1 MAESLSI
8 LKTYFDE
15 NPYALTKHHL
25 DSYNQFVT
33 KKLVQTVASMNP
45 VEVVKMEDQ
54 TSTVVK
60 HTIKVV
66 VGGDDPATGI
76 TIGKP
81 RLRDPYTDTEK
92 MLLPNE
98 CRLLNYTY
106 AADVHANITI
116 TYTYRDQA
124 PIEQYLQHVKIATI
138 PVMLR
143 SVLCNLNDVNPN
155 ESGECEY
162 DRGGYFIIDGKEKV
176 VVAQERN
183 ATNYLFV
190 NKSSEPKK
198 YTYEAFIRCT
208 AEENSVFPKTIY
220 FKIYGSYDKRSRVNA
235 ITMRIPHIDME
246 IPVWLVFRLL
256 GVITDKSI
264 LKHIVGED
272 LETHE
277 AKQMCEFLY
286 ASIREGAVTYT
297 TMDTAKLLSN
307 HVRFKTIENV
317 YYIVAN
323 NLFPNITD
331 NSLSTKAIYLG
342 YLVNKLVKVAL
353 GLQPE
358 SDRDNYMYK
367 RIGISGFLLAD
378 VFKDYY
384 NKFRVEFWNKID
396 SEYEYRQWTKVDGS
410 LAGKITES
418 VFNSNI
424 ITSGLFKSLKGSWG
438 LDGVQGIVQD
448 LARISYQGFLSHL
461 RRVSSPVDESIK
473 IRRPHQLLASHFGYV
488 CPSESPDGGSIGLIK
503 NLSLMCHISFD
514 VPSRLIHEALTPFK
528 LAKVGDPNVCLEPN
542 ATMIFINHNWYA
554 NVSTDMAP
562 VITKYLR
569 LLRRNAAINI
579 FTSISWNI
587 IAKEIHIL
595 TENGRCTRPLIIV
608 GKSNKLQIPQN
619 LTWQEMIMGTSE
631 IAKAQDIYSTRFI
644 DPFAVYGTTDLT
656 VIMSKLK
663 QTAATVEFIDVEESN
678 NCMIAM
684 RQQDVDPVSPVTY
697 THCEIHPSTMFSAY
711 TLSIPFLNH
720 NAPTRI
726 VFSGAQGKQAIGVY
740 ATNFHNRIDTMSYVL
755 HYPQKPLVKTYFSD
769 YTNAT
774 AMPNG
779 ENLIVAICTYTGY
792 NQEDSIIVNRAA
804 IDRGMFNLTYYK
816 CINTAEEKP
825 NSIGEKVIFKSPLD
839 VPDQTKL
846 NTTLYSKLDDAGFP
860 VEGSFINQ
868 GDAIV
873 GKFFLSREGQALTE
887 NTYTYQNKTLFADK
901 TVSGFVD
908 KVVVFRNK
916 DNVREVKIR
925 MRKYRRPE
933 LGDKMCLT
941 PDHDVLTQ
949 NGWKSIK
956 DVTEEDLVCARNQE
970 GFIVWER
977 PTALYCYDCDD
988 EPILDVNSTH
998 VDLRVTLNHKM
1009 FVKLEGSK
1017 DFGLYEARHIFD
1029 STVTY
1034 AKSAKNLENREHFR
1048 NELQEIVG
1056 NRNVFCTTSWATA
1069 DHIQALALQ
1078 CEWSAD
1084 IYVAKD
1090 SFVVMI
1096 NRNSNITV
1104 NAESSRYINYIGK
1117 VYCIEVPSHVFYVR
1131 RNGKAVWT
1139 GNSSRHGQ
1147 KGVAGMILPPEDMPF
1162 SKDGIVPD
1170 IIINPHAFPSRLTI
1184 GHLMEA
1190 IVAKVCA
1197 VKGFEYNALPY
1208 EDHELTKLT
1217 KYLTEAGFNPEGDE
1231 ILMNGY
1237 TGEQIPTEIFITPT
1251 YYYRLKH
1258 MVADKI
1264 NYRTTGRIV
1273 GLTKQPTKGRSNEG
1287 GLRIGEMETN
1297 AIISHGISGFLKE
1310 SFIERSDKYNF
1321 YVDQETKTI
1330 ATYPTAT
1337 PKTQKFT
1344 PRIMSPY
1351 AFKLLLQ
1358 ELQAMSIVPSLVLGD
1373 EEADGKDDMEIVLDD
1388 IYEEEDENEID
1399 DETPEV

>member
-8 LKTYFDE
+8 LKTYFEE

-33 KKLVQTVASMNP
+33 KKLIQTVASMNP
-45 VEVVKMEDQ
+45 VEVVKMESK
-54 TSTVVK
+54 TSTIVK
-60 HTIKVV
+60 HTITVV
-66 VGGDDPATGI
+66 IGGSEPGAGI
-76 TIGKP
+76 TISKP
-81 RLRDPYTDTEK
+81 KLIDPYTGEDK

-98 CRLLNYTY
+98 CRMLNYTY
-106 AADVHANITI
+106 AADVYANITI
-116 TYTYRDQA
+116 TYTYRDEA
-124 PIEQYLQHVKIATI
+124 PVEQHLMHVKIATI

-143 SVLCNLNDVNPN
+143 SVLCNLNDVDPIQA
-155 ESGECEY
+155 GECEY

-190 NKSSEPKK
+190 NKSNEPDK

-220 FKIYGSYDKRSRVNA
+220 FKVFGDFMGRSRANA

-256 GVITDKSI
+256 GVVTDKSI
-264 LKHIVGED
+264 LKHIVGD
-272 LETHE
+272 NLETQE

-297 TMDTAKLLSN
+297 TLDTAKLLAN
-307 HVRFKTIENV
+307 HVRFKSVENV
-317 YYIVAN
+317 YYIVNN

-331 NSLSTKAIYLG
+331 NSLNTKALYLG
-342 YLVNKLVKVAL
+342 YLVNKLIKIAL

-384 NKFRVEFWNKID
+384 NKFRVDFWNKID
-396 SEYEYRQWTKVDGS
+396 SEYELRQWTRYDGS
-410 LAGKITES
+410 LAGKLNEM

-438 LDGVQGIVQD
+438 IDGVQGIVQD

-503 NLSLMCHISFD
+503 NMSLMCHISFD
-514 VPSRLIHEALTPFK
+514 VPSRLIAEAFTPFK
-528 LAKVGDPNVCLEPN
+528 LSRVGEPAFQFDPN

-554 NVSTDMAP
+554 NVSTERAP
-562 VITKYLR
+562 QIVEYLR

-587 IAKEIHIL
+587 ITKEIHVL

-608 GKSNKLQIPQN
+608 GKGNKLTIPQN
-619 LTWQEMIMGTSE
+619 KSWYDMIMGTSE
-631 IAKAQDIYSTRFI
+631 IAKAQDIYSTRFV
-644 DPFAVYGTTDLT
+644 DPFAVYGTTDIK
-656 VIMSKLK
+656 VVMSNLRK
-663 QTAATVEFIDVEESN
+663 TAATIEFIDVEESN

-684 RQQDVDPVSPVTY
+684 RQQDVDPSNSILY
-697 THCEIHPSTMFSAY
+697 THCEIHPSTMFSVY

-740 ATNFHNRIDTMSYVL
+740 ATNFYNRIDTMSYVL

-774 AMPNG
+774 DMPNG

-816 CINTAEEKP
+816 CITTAEEKP

-839 VPDQTKL
+839 VGVSDTSKL
-846 NTTLYSKLDDAGFP
+846 NTTLYSKLDDSGFP
-860 VEGSFINQ
+860 VQGSFITQ

-873 GKFFLSREGQALTE
+873 GKFFLSKEGVTNGDNAFE
-887 NTYTYQNKTLFADK
+887 YKNKTLFADR
-901 TVSGFVD
+901 TISGYVD

-916 DNVREVKIR
+916 ENVREVKIR

-941 PDHDVLTQ
+941 PDHDVLTHT
-949 NGWKSIK
+949 GWKSIK
-956 DVTEEDLVCARNQE
+956 DVTKNDLVCARNQE
-970 GFIVWER
+970 GYMVWELPR
-977 PTALYCYDCDD
+977 ETYCYDCDD
-988 EPILDVNSTH
+988 EPLLDVNSTH
-998 VDLRVTLNHKM
+998 VELRVTLNHKM
-1009 FVKLEGSK
+1009 FVKLEGHK
-1017 DFGLYEARHIFD
+1017 EFGLYEARQTFG
-1029 STVTY
+1029 SSVTY
-1034 AKSAKNLENREHFR
+1034 AKSAKNLESREYYL
-1048 NELQEIVG
+1048 NELQKLVGNQNVFYTQSWAEAEIV
-1056 NRNVFCTTSWATA
+1056 
-1069 DHIQALALQ
+1069 QKLALQ

-1090 SFVVMI
+1090 LFVVLI
-1096 NRNSNITV
+1096 HKQSNITV
-1104 NAESSRYINYIGK
+1104 NAESSKFISYTGK

-1131 RNGKAVWT
+1131 KNGKAVWT

-1162 SKDGIVPD
+1162 SRDGITPD

-1208 EDHELTKLT
+1208 EKHDLSTITE
-1217 KYLTEAGFNPEGDE
+1217 YLTSAGFNPEGDE
-1231 ILMNGY
+1231 LLMNGF
-1237 TGEQIPTEIFITPT
+1237 TGEQIPTQIFITPT

-1264 NYRTTGRIV
+1264 NYRTTGRLV

-1321 YVDQETKTI
+1321 YVDEDTKTI
-1330 ATYPTAT
+1330 AACPTAK

-1358 ELQAMSIVPSLVLGD
+1358 ELQTMAIKPSLVLD
-1373 EEADGKDDMEIVLDD
+1373 EEADDDAMPEEIVLDD
-1388 IYEEEDENEID
+1388 IYEDENEAED
-1399 DETPEV
+1399 VE

>member
-33 KKLVQTVASMNP
+33 KKLVHTVTSMNP
-45 VEVVKMEDQ
+45 VEVVKMESK
-54 TSTVVK
+54 TSTNVK
-60 HTIKVV
+60 HTITVLI
-66 VGGDDPATGI
+66 GGTEPANGI

-81 RLRDPYTDTEK
+81 KIRDPYTDKDK

-98 CRLLNYTY
+98 CRMLNYTY
-106 AADVHANITI
+106 AADVYANITI
-116 TYTYRDQA
+116 TYTYRDEA
-124 PIEQYLQHVKIATI
+124 PVEQHLQHVKIATI

-143 SVLCNLNDVNPN
+143 SMLCNLNDINPT
-155 ESGECEY
+155 EAGECGY

-190 NKSSEPKK
+190 NKSNEPDK
-198 YTYEAFIRCT
+198 YSYEAFIRCT

-220 FKIYGSYDKRSRVNA
+220 FKVYGDFMDNSRVNA
-235 ITMRIPHIDME
+235 ITMKIPHIDME

-256 GVITDKSI
+256 GVVSDKDI
-264 LKHIVGED
+264 VKHIVGED
-272 LETHE
+272 LDNPE
-277 AKQMCEFLY
+277 AKQICDFLY

-297 TMDTAKLLSN
+297 TLDTAKLIAN
-307 HVRFKTIENV
+307 HVRFKSVENV
-317 YYIVAN
+317 YYIIAN

-331 NSLSTKAIYLG
+331 NSLTTKAVYLG

-384 NKFRVEFWNKID
+384 NKFRVDFWNKID
-396 SEYEYRQWTKVDGS
+396 SEYELRQWTRVDGS
-410 LAGKITES
+410 LAGKISES

-473 IRRPHQLLASHFGYV
+473 IRRPHQLLASHFGYI

-514 VPSRLIHEALTPFK
+514 VPSRLIAEALTPFRIEPTFM
-528 LAKVGDPNVCLEPN
+528 LDPR
-542 ATMIFINHNWYA
+542 ATIIFINHNWYA
-554 NVSTDMAP
+554 NVSTDMAHKI
-562 VITKYLR
+562 VEYLR

-587 IAKEIHIL
+587 ITKEIHVL

-608 GKSNKLQIPQN
+608 GKGNKVKIPQN
-619 LTWQEMIMGTSE
+619 LSWQAMIMGTSE
-631 IAKAQDIYSTRFI
+631 IAKAQDIYSARFI
-644 DPFAVYGTTDLT
+644 DPFAVYGTTDINVVMTNLR
-656 VIMSKLK
+656 K
-663 QTAATVEFIDVEESN
+663 TAASVEFIDVEESN

-684 RQQDVDPVSPVTY
+684 RQQDVDPSSPVSY

-740 ATNFHNRIDTMSYVL
+740 ATNFPNRIDTMSYVL
-755 HYPQKPLVKTYFSD
+755 SYPQKPLVKTCFSD

-816 CINTAEEKP
+816 CITTAEEKP

-839 VPDQTKL
+839 IPQSDTQKI

-860 VEGSFINQ
+860 VEGSFISQ

-873 GKFFLSREGQALTE
+873 GRFFLSKEGADASTD
-887 NTYTYQNKTLFADK
+887 NTFVYKNKTIHADK
-901 TVSGFVD
+901 TVSGYVD

-916 DNVREVKIR
+916 HNVREVKIR

-941 PDHDVLTQ
+941 PEHDVLTQ
-949 NGWKSIK
+949 SGWKSIK
-956 DVTEEDLVCARNQE
+956 DVTKTDLVCARNQE
-970 GFIVWER
+970 GYMVWER
-977 PTALYCYDCDD
+977 PTETYSYDCDD
-988 EPILDVNSTH
+988 EPLLDLNSTH
-998 VDLRVTLNHKM
+998 VELRVTLNHKM
-1009 FVKLEGSK
+1009 FCKLEGSS
-1017 DFGLYEARHIFD
+1017 DFGLYEARHTFG

-1034 AKSAKNLENREHFR
+1034 AKSAKNLENKEHFR
-1048 NELQEIVG
+1048 NELQQIIG
-1056 NRNVFCTTSWATA
+1056 NRNVFCTKSWATV
-1069 DHIQALALQ
+1069 DHIQTLALQ
-1078 CEWSAD
+1078 SEWSAD
-1084 IYVAKD
+1084 IYVAKE

-1096 NRNSNITV
+1096 HRNSNVTV
-1104 NAESSRYINYIGK
+1104 GAENSRFISYTGK

-1162 SKDGIVPD
+1162 SKDGITPD

-1208 EDHELTKLT
+1208 EKHDIESIT
-1217 KYLTEAGFNPEGDE
+1217 KYLTDAGLNHEGDE
-1231 ILMNGY
+1231 LLMNGY
-1237 TGEQIPTEIFITPT
+1237 TGEQIPTQIFMTPT

-1264 NYRTTGRIV
+1264 NYRTTGRLV

-1297 AIISHGISGFLKE
+1297 ALISHGISGFLKE

-1321 YVDQETKTI
+1321 YVDENTKTI
-1330 ATYPTAT
+1330 AAYPTAK

-1358 ELQAMSIVPSLVLGD
+1358 ELQTMAIKPSVVFDAETMDIPDEILLDDVFEQEED
-1373 EEADGKDDMEIVLDD
+1373 VEEAL
-1388 IYEEEDENEID
+1388 N
-1399 DETPEV
+1399 P